1 MTLTDISVVCKQPNV
16 QPPKGNV
23 MSKLL
28 TALLAATFA
37 AVTVTPVAFAAEKE
51 DTPKKVQ
58 KKGKDTKKSEGKK
71 GEPKSDPKKKKGEGA
86 KTEK

>member
-1 MTLTDISVVCKQPNV
+1 
-16 QPPKGNV
+16 

-58 KKGKDTKKSEGKK
+58 KKGDSKKTDGKK
-71 GEPKSDPKKKKGEGA
+71 KAADKKKAEDK
-86 KTEK
+86 K